1 MKKEIFEGTTIE
13 EAKEKAMKDL
23 NLKEE
28 DLIIKELTKN
38 NTEKKVIEVTKKE
51 DLTDFIKE
59 LLIDIISDMGI
70 NCNIEVKQRDDLYY
84 LNILS
89 NKNEILIGK
98 SGRILDAIQTIV
110 NQAIKTN
117 LNMNYKIVIDIAD
130 YKLAKQKRIEHIA
143 KITAKEVAKTKL
155 EVSLDPMNSYTRR
168 IVHNT
173 LAKSPD
179 VYTESFGEEPN
190 RYVVIKPKK
199 TK

>member
-110 NQAIKTN
+110 NQVIKTN
-117 LNMNYKIVIDIAD
+117 LNM
-130 YKLAKQKRIEHIA
+130 
-143 KITAKEVAKTKL
+143 
-155 EVSLDPMNSYTRR
+155 
-168 IVHNT
+168 
-173 LAKSPD
+173 
-179 VYTESFGEEPN
+179 
-190 RYVVIKPKK
+190 
-199 TK
+199 